1 MSNGNIV
8 FKPAERVES
17 RLNFGLSGPSGS
29 GKTVAA
35 LRMAY
40 GITGDWSKVF
50 CIDTEHGSASLYQ
63 GDERWSI
70 GQFMHFNLDK
80 PYSPDR
86 YIQVIEAAVRA
97 GAEVIII
104 DQISHA
110 WSGEG
115 GVLSIKEA
123 AERSGKYNSYTAWAV
138 ATPEHNRL
146 FETIITSPVHM
157 ICTMRS
163 KTEYAFDPSK
173 KGRNKV
179 QKLGMAPIQR
189 ADTEYEWTVLLDL
202 DRDTHKAA
210 VSKTRS
216 PVVID
221 GEEYEIDEDLGRG
234 FLKYLQSAAGYT
246 PVGSNPGYVAPQ
258 TPESRAQA
266 AAEAAAGKE
275 PVNVKKSPKAE
286 PSPSETTT
294 GSSSEIKDST
304 PETETPPS
312 EQPSSEP
319 TQTSSDPSGGT
330 TEEATVEV
338 HPWADPTLS
347 IEEARNIMYAVAVA
361 EYGFKDTDE
370 VRQAIMESGNWTS
383 IGSSVIITEIA
394 KYLQHQGAQKEAEA
408 SA

>member
-17 RLNFGLSGPSGS
+17 RLNFGLAGPSGS

-40 GITGDWSKVF
+40 GLTGDWGKVF

-63 GDERWSI
+63 GDERWTI

-80 PYSPDR
+80 PYSPER
-86 YIQVIEAAVRA
+86 YIKVIEAAVRA

-110 WSGEG
+110 WSGSG
-115 GVLSIKEA
+115 GVLDIKEK
-123 AERSGKYNSYTAWAV
+123 AERSGKYNSYTAWSV

-146 FETIITSPVHM
+146 FETILTSPVHM

-163 KTEYAFDPSK
+163 KTEYAFDPTA

-179 QKLGMAPIQR
+179 KKLGLAPVQR
-189 ADTEYEWTVLLDL
+189 NDTEYEWTVLLDL

-221 GEEYEIDEDLGRG
+221 GEEYEVDEELGRG
-234 FLKYLQSAAGYT
+234 FLKYLQSAAGYKPIGGNT
-246 PVGSNPGYVAPQ
+246 DYVAPQ
-258 TPESRAQA
+258 TAESRASA
-266 AAEAAAGKE
+266 AAAAAAGKE
-275 PVNVKKSPKAE
+275 ARPKVAPAAPKEETSTSSPEQPKSEIPPVQQGGTQTPPEAE
-286 PSPSETTT
+286 APATETT
-294 GSSSEIKDST
+294 
-304 PETETPPS
+304 P
-312 EQPSSEP
+312 
-319 TQTSSDPSGGT
+319 DP
-330 TEEATVEV
+330 TEEATIEV

-347 IEEARNIMYAVAVA
+347 IEEARNIMYAIAVA
-361 EYGFKDTDE
+361 EWGFKDTDE
-370 VRQAIMESGNWTS
+370 VRQAILQSAKWTA
-383 IGSSVIITEIA
+383 IDGVDIITEIGT
-394 KYLQHQGAQKEAEA
+394 YLKHQGAQRAAEAEEA
-408 SA
+408 SG